1 MKVVR
6 IENLSL
12 EEKKVLMHLRNNVF
26 PFQFGHAAFE
36 EFDLYLDSLIEAKHY
51 LLKDENQIGGW
62 AFTFFRDQEVWFS
75 IMINNQ
81 IQGKGNGTKLIEELK
96 RNNFNLNGWVIDHEN
111 DIMQNGE
118 VYKSPLLF
126 YIKNGFNVYQNT
138 RIENEKIKAVKI
150 NWTKKK

>member
-26 PFQFGHAAFE
+26 PVQFGHAVFE
-36 EFDLYLDSLIEAKHY
+36 EFDLYLDSLIEVKHY

-62 AFTFFRDQEVWFS
+62 AFTFFRDHEVWFS

-111 DIMQNGE
+111 DIM
-118 VYKSPLLF
+118 
-126 YIKNGFNVYQNT
+126 
-138 RIENEKIKAVKI
+138 
-150 NWTKKK
+150 